1 MRVSA
6 LPATAPAAS
15 GPPIAATIS
24 VRRRTS
30 PATGTSAPTTTV
42 VAVQTTRA
50 VAAGR
55 RTRGQRSTTRQRRR
69 PGGTP
74 VARPLIVAAIGGPLA
89 AGAVAGKAETRIAP
103 VRGGLAAAALDLLQ
117 AAPELVAAGTE
128 RREIARVAAASAD
141 LERAEARSAAG
152 AGIGVLLT
160 SLSSGAAVWLALVA
174 AIVAVRSGSLGS
186 VALAVVVLLPMAAH
200 ELVAGLAPA
209 AQHLARLRSMAER
222 LGAVLDRPDPVA
234 DPDAPQAP
242 PPVRTAC
249 GSTVS
254 MPATKPTNRMC
265 STALTSSSGRASG
278 RS

>member
-1 MRVSA
+1 M
-6 LPATAPAAS
+6 
-15 GPPIAATIS
+15 
-24 VRRRTS
+24 
-30 PATGTSAPTTTV
+30 
-42 VAVQTTRA
+42 
-50 VAAGR
+50 
-55 RTRGQRSTTRQRRR
+55 
-69 PGGTP
+69 
-74 VARPLIVAAIGGPLA
+74 
-89 AGAVAGKAETRIAP
+89 
-103 VRGGLAAAALDLLQ
+103 
-117 AAPELVAAGTE
+117 
-128 RREIARVAAASAD
+128 AAASAD

-234 DPDAPQAP
+234 DPDRRRRRRR
-242 PPVRTAC
+242 VRTAC

-265 STALTSSSGRASG
+265 WTALTSSSGRASG